1 MIVQKRYTVS
11 MRKIMLPLAFLI
23 AASPALAQ
31 SDPAPAPAASPAPVP
46 APAPAPAPKPPKAI
60 AKELASGDGK
70 SMATAY
76 VIYENSEGTGVAKEY
91 VILRFLG
98 LKPLGQALIFDEKSG
113 KPYDMLTVLDPMTGK
128 ESEVWFDISNY
139 FGKF

>member
-1 MIVQKRYTVS
+1 MIVQKGYTVS
-11 MRKIMLPLAFLI
+11 MRKILLPLAFLVV
-23 AASPALAQ
+23 ASPALAQ
-31 SDPAPAPAASPAPVP
+31 SDPAPAPTAVPTP
-46 APAPAPAPKPPKAI
+46 APAAETAPVPKAI

-70 SMATAY
+70 SKETAY
-76 VIYENSEGTGVAKEY
+76 VIYEKTEGPGVSKEY

-113 KPYDMLTVLDPMTGK
+113 KPYDMLTVLDPASGK

>member
-1 MIVQKRYTVS
+1 
-11 MRKIMLPLAFLI
+11 MRKILLPLALLVV
-23 AASPALAQ
+23 AAPVLAQ
-31 SDPAPAPAASPAPVP
+31 TDPTPEPTALPTPAPALPSSRAPVV
-46 APAPAPAPKPPKAI
+46 PKAI

-70 SMATAY
+70 SRNTAFI
-76 VIYENSEGTGVAKEY
+76 IYENTEGAGVPKEY

-98 LKPLGQALIFDEKSG
+98 LKPLGQSLVYDEKSG
-113 KPYDMLTVLDPMTGK
+113 KPYDVLTVLDPATGK

>member
-1 MIVQKRYTVS
+1 
-11 MRKIMLPLAFLI
+11 MRKILLPLALLV
-23 AASPALAQ
+23 AAAPALAQ
-31 SDPAPAPAASPAPVP
+31 TDPAPAPTAVPTP
-46 APAPAPAPKPPKAI
+46 APAPVPKAI

-70 SMATAY
+70 SKDTAY
-76 VIYENSEGTGVAKEY
+76 VIYENSEGTGVSKEY

-113 KPYDMLTVLDPMTGK
+113 KPYDVLTVLDPATGE
-128 ESEVWFDISNY
+128 ESAVWFDISNY

>member
-1 MIVQKRYTVS
+1 
-11 MRKIMLPLAFLI
+11 MRKILLPLAFLVV
-23 AASPALAQ
+23 AAPALAQ
-31 SDPAPAPAASPAPVP
+31 TDPAPVPTAAPTPAPAPTPP
-46 APAPAPAPKPPKAI
+46 PAPKMPKAI
-60 AKELASGDGK
+60 AKELASGDGRSK
-70 SMATAY
+70 ETAY
-76 VIYENSEGTGVAKEY
+76 VIFEETEGPGVSKEY

-113 KPYDMLTVLDPMTGK
+113 KPYDMLTVLDPATGK

>member
-1 MIVQKRYTVS
+1 
-11 MRKIMLPLAFLI
+11 MRKILLPLALLV
-23 AASPALAQ
+23 AAAPALAQ
-31 SDPAPAPAASPAPVP
+31 TNPAAAPAALPTAVP
-46 APAPAPAPKPPKAI
+46 TPAPAPAPKVPKAI

-70 SMATAY
+70 SKDTAY
-76 VIYENSEGTGVAKEY
+76 VIYENSEGTGVSKEY

-113 KPYDMLTVLDPMTGK
+113 KPYDVLTVLDPATGK
-128 ESEVWFDISNY
+128 ESAVWFDISNY

>member
-1 MIVQKRYTVS
+1 
-11 MRKIMLPLAFLI
+11 MRKILLPLAFLI
-23 AASPALAQ
+23 AAAPTLAQ
-31 SDPAPAPAASPAPVP
+31 TDPAPVP
-46 APAPAPAPKPPKAI
+46 TAAPTAAPAPTTAPAPKPPKAI

-76 VIYENSEGTGVAKEY
+76 VIYENSEGTGVSKEY

-98 LKPLGQALIFDEKSG
+98 LKPLGQALIFDQKSG
-113 KPYDMLTVLDPMTGK
+113 KPYDVLTVLDPATSQ

>member
-1 MIVQKRYTVS
+1 M
-11 MRKIMLPLAFLI
+11 MRKILLPLACLV
-23 AASPALAQ
+23 AASPASAQ
-31 SDPAPAPAASPAPVP
+31 SDPAPAPAASPTPVPAPTP

-70 SMATAY
+70 SQETAY

-98 LKPLGQALIFDEKSG
+98 LKPQGQALIFDEKSG
-113 KPYDMLTVLDPMTGK
+113 KPYDVLTVLDPATGK

>member
-1 MIVQKRYTVS
+1 
-11 MRKIMLPLAFLI
+11 MRKILFPLAFLI
-23 AASPALAQ
+23 GASPALAQ
-31 SDPAPAPAASPAPVP
+31 TDPAPAPTSAPTAAPARTPAPV
-46 APAPAPAPKPPKAI
+46 PKAI

-70 SMATAY
+70 SKETAY
-76 VIYENSEGTGVAKEY
+76 IIFENSEGTGVSKEY

-98 LKPLGQALIFDEKSG
+98 LKPLGQTLIFDEKSG
-113 KPYDMLTVLDPMTGK
+113 KPYDMLTVLDPETGK